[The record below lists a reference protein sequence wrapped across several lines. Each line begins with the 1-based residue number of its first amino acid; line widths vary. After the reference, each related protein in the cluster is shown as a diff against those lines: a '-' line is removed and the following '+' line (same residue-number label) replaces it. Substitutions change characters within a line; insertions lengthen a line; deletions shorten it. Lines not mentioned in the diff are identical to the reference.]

1 MVVFLSRQ
9 NDNKKKKKSK
19 AMLTGRGLH
28 RLERRKNK
36 IGRILSSLVVF
47 VSYSTMISTPEL
59 VRNSSLARD

>member
-1 MVVFLSRQ
+1 
-9 NDNKKKKKSK
+9 
-19 AMLTGRGLH
+19 MLTGRGLH